1 MAEVAASERLERAEK
16 SLLLSRERLQ
26 IINRKLPELNAEL
39 ENLVIINE
47 TQRSKATVIKKTQG
61 EIENL
66 EKEKVNL
73 EFIIKALTGRLPELE
88 RDYRLELAETESL
101 TEYQQALSNLQ
112 EFLAATPA
120 LNPLKEGIEKLQA
133 YADRLTEAQTKFFEI
148 SQRMNDVLIKEN
160 VGDIAG
166 VGIETLNENAQLD
179 YQPVLLFSDELI
191 SLSERLNEIQYQLF
205 SIGTQVLRVET
216 PPLQYIQEA
225 CTCGKHRREFDPAS
239 RNWNFFEL
247 QQTNPMVFAEKEWV
261 LIYRDSKPMPFP
273 CEIEQ
278 IETAKPVKAK
288 KVSAAKP
295 GVLVAAVYGNKDGL
309 GSPPC
314 LTEPV

>member
-1 MAEVAASERLERAEK
+1 MIEVAASERLERAEK

-26 IINRKLPELNAEL
+26 VINRRLRELNAEL

-47 TQRSKATVIKKTQG
+47 TQRSKSTVIKKTQG

-88 RDYRLELAETESL
+88 RDYRLEVATIETGKEYREALEGL
-101 TEYQQALSNLQ
+101 T
-112 EFLAATPA
+112 EFLAVTPA

-179 YQPVLLFSDELI
+179 YEPVLLFSDELI
-191 SLSERLNEIQYQLF
+191 ALSESLNEIQYALF
-205 SIGTQVLRVET
+205 ATGTGIFRVTER
-216 PPLQYIQEA
+216 PLKHIEEN
-225 CTCGKHRREFDPAS
+225 CTCGKHRREFLPDS

-247 QQTNPMVFAEKEWV
+247 QQTNPMVFAEREWV

-273 CEIEQ
+273 CELEQ
-278 IETAKPVKAK
+278 EPVKPVLKKEVKAK
-288 KVSAAKP
+288 EKSQP
-295 GVLVAAVYGNKDGL
+295 VAMVFEDGL
-309 GSPPC
+309 GASLPN
-314 LTEPV
+314 

>member
-1 MAEVAASERLERAEK
+1 MIEVAASERLERAEK
-16 SLLLSRERLQ
+16 SLLMSRERLQ
-26 IINRKLPELNAEL
+26 IINRKLPELNKGL
-39 ENLVIINE
+39 ENLIVVSE
-47 TQRSKATVIKKTQG
+47 TERSKSSSIKKVQS
-61 EIENL
+61 EIQSL
-66 EKEKVNL
+66 EKERGVL
-73 EFIIKALTGRLPELE
+73 EQTISALQKALPTMEKAF
-88 RDYRLELAETESL
+88 RLETAENESL

-120 LNPLKEGIEKLQA
+120 LNPLKEGIEKLQT
-133 YADRLTEAQTKFFEI
+133 YSDRLTEAQTKFFEI

-191 SLSERLNEIQYQLF
+191 SLSESLNEIQYALF
-205 SIGTQVLRVET
+205 ATGTGIFRVTER
-216 PPLQYIQEA
+216 PLQRIEESCA
-225 CTCGKHRREFDPAS
+225 CGKHRREFDPAS

-278 IETAKPVKAK
+278 EPVKPVLKKEVKEKAK
-288 KVSAAKP
+288 SQP
-295 GVLVAAVYGNKDGL
+295 PVAMVFEDGL
-309 GSPPC
+309 GTSLPN
-314 LTEPV
+314 